1 VDVEVRHRL
10 AAVRSVVDDDAEPRV
25 EHPCKTCYL
34 LSAKEKRTKQC
45 GVFGLGLPHAR
56 DEFFRNDQH
65 MHRRLGLDI
74 VEGEPLGS
82 FGYDLCGNLPGDNF
96 FEQCHFIE

>member
-1 VDVEVRHRL
+1 
-10 AAVRSVVDDDAEPRV
+10 
-25 EHPCKTCYL
+25 
-34 LSAKEKRTKQC
+34 
-45 GVFGLGLPHAR
+45 
-56 DEFFRNDQH
+56 

-82 FGYDLCGNLPGDNF
+82 FRDNFCGNLPGDDF